1 MHFDSHVYPLP
12 TQAVRGMRRTSGTHH
27 PETLASA
34 SRLVGLLRAR
44 GKVSEAEALCRD
56 ALGWYFMD

>member
-1 MHFDSHVYPLP
+1 
-12 TQAVRGMRRTSGTHH
+12 MRLTSGTHH

-56 ALGWYFMD
+56 ALGWCFMD

>member
-1 MHFDSHVYPLP
+1 
-12 TQAVRGMRRTSGTHH
+12 MRLTSGTHH

-44 GKVSEAEALCRD
+44 GKVSEAERLLRQVGCCGACSPV
-56 ALGWYFMD
+56 